1 MRPEITRTING
12 TAMKISF
19 FGNIIMPMWGCPWID
34 KYRRK
39 LHHDSVHEG
48 KPIPDNVIY
57 FEQYRQMNVEVD

>member
-19 FGNIIMPMWGCPWID
+19 FGNIIMPMWGCPWMAYY
-34 KYRRK
+34 KRK
-39 LHHDSVHEG
+39 LHPDSVPEG

-57 FEQYRQMNVEVD
+57 LDAIRKLSDG